1 MSVTGFGKIYTNILI
16 LALVDI
22 DTLCGTDNTV
32 VRNSLWTFVYLLH
45 TGIGTYVEHVY
56 TTCVFIILII
66 LV

>member
-45 TGIGTYVEHVY
+45 TGIGT
-56 TTCVFIILII
+56 
-66 LV
+66 

>member
-32 VRNSLWTFVYLLH
+32 VRNSLWNFVYLLH
-45 TGIGTYVEHVY
+45 TGIGT
-56 TTCVFIILII
+56 
-66 LV
+66 